1 MSFWNSVDHLHA
13 SVVQHHDGVTVGGH
27 LGLKCLVLLDFSLKI
42 RWIFVA
48 LIAGSLELLIDPA
61 LQFIRISSKILEPP
75 AVFQFLSS

>member
-48 LIAGSLELLIDPA
+48 LIAGSLELLIGAGAGLDG
-61 LQFIRISSKILEPP
+61 L
-75 AVFQFLSS
+75 

>member
-1 MSFWNSVDHLHA
+1 MLQIVSKLIDPK
-13 SVVQHHDGVTVGGH
+13 HDLVTLSQELDQDQG
-27 LGLKCLVLLDFSLKI
+27 LLDFSLKI
-42 RWIFVA
+42 LWIFVA